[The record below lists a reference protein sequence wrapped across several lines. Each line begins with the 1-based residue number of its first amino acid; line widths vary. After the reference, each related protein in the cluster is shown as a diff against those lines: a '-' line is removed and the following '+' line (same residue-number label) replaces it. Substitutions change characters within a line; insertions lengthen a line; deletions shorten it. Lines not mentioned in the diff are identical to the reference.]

1 MIDTFRFPTKWDDF
15 DKVKMFTRDDLAV
28 CQKNIEVHGDILRI
42 TKYYRDFTGIHLV
55 GGHLIKFGECI
66 TFNLKLVN
74 NDNVP
79 KRNRKIVRMKRTCSS
94 GNDDICSG
102 GSTA

>member
-42 TKYYRDFTGIHLV
+42 TKYYRDFTGIHL
-55 GGHLIKFGECI
+55 
-66 TFNLKLVN
+66 LV
-74 NDNVP
+74 
-79 KRNRKIVRMKRTCSS
+79 
-94 GNDDICSG
+94 DI
-102 GSTA
+102 